1 VQGTSIIT
9 NKPQAPKLSKESK
22 KSLHPNNHLLSI
34 QNSKNPVVF
43 LSIFFVTLMQRK
55 SFALPTF
62 LLSFVC
68 YLIVF
73 GRKKKKSVF

>member
-9 NKPQAPKLSKESK
+9 NKPEAPKLSEESK
-22 KSLHPNNHLLSI
+22 KSPHPNNHLLSI
-34 QNSKNPVVF
+34 QNSKNPVF
-43 LSIFFVTLMQRK
+43 FSFYIFVTLMQRK

-73 GRKKKKSVF
+73 GRKEKKSVF